1 MGCRLWCHQSR
12 SPESPSNYNQFYSAS
27 RFLGTCIIL
36 TRVHI
41 SDLNSE
47 GLLANVDMGP
57 PVLSLWGWTEGE
69 PRGRLLCSGVLGKG
83 QCTQLRSGGKC
94 KTNMPHTCFP
104 LSCYG
109 SAFKDPPPPSIHTAL
124 CLSLGSLSQCPPAQ
138 SFSPHPKGPRHG
150 RTVNPGR
157 LFNYHHVE
165 AVQRGVV
172 CQDRRGRPSSGR
184 VHVDCSSAQ
193 RTQTCWHSVA
203 QVHTTHTTTHWC
215 SLFCVIKLHYSRT
228 ETSAVRS
235 SPSRTCRHTQTVH
248 ATLHTNN
255 IKIISCMLRNSIPE
269 WGSHHLRP
277 PLILLK
283 SGNQYR
289 STHMRSTRCCCVH
302 VHFSCMQNGLK
313 C

>member
-1 MGCRLWCHQSR
+1 MWTWGPQCSR
-12 SPESPSNYNQFYSAS
+12 CGVGRRASREGVCCVPVFWEKDSAHSCAPAVNVKQTCLTHASPSA
-27 RFLGTCIIL
+27 
-36 TRVHI
+36 VMA
-41 SDLNSE
+41 
-47 GLLANVDMGP
+47 LL
-57 PVLSLWGWTEGE
+57 S
-69 PRGRLLCSGVLGKG
+69 
-83 QCTQLRSGGKC
+83 
-94 KTNMPHTCFP
+94 KT
-104 LSCYG
+104 
-109 SAFKDPPPPSIHTAL
+109 PPPPQYTQL
-124 CLSLGSLSQCPPAQ
+124 CASPSALSQCPPAQ
-138 SFSPHPKGPRHG
+138 RFSPHPKGPRHG

-203 QVHTTHTTTHWC
+203 QVHTTHRC

-255 IKIISCMLRNSIPE
+255 IKIISSCMLRNSIPE
-269 WGSHHLRP
+269 
-277 PLILLK
+277 
-283 SGNQYR
+283 
-289 STHMRSTRCCCVH
+289 
-302 VHFSCMQNGLK
+302 
-313 C
+313 